1 MLEGQYLIFVMTI
14 SFWGFK
20 AIAQISKV
28 SQASWPW
35 LAMKLSKFLHII
47 YIYYRIDIIER
58 IGYRIAPFILIYP
71 VQGARDSK
79 VHLLVVISTAM
90 ATAWKRNWGA
100 ADPPSTHQNVLP
112 HDFSTLTIFVG
123 VFGGSIQWPRK
134 DRTVVQPDY
143 SWLWNVTVTVLFFVG
158 LL

>member
-1 MLEGQYLIFVMTI
+1 MTI
-14 SFWGFK
+14 NFWGFK
-20 AIAQISKV
+20 TIAEYRRLPKLV
-28 SQASWPW
+28 GRDWPW
-35 LAMKLSKFLHII
+35 IYPSFSIL
-47 YIYYRIDIIER
+47 YIYNIIER
-58 IGYRIAPFILIYP
+58 VGYRIAPFILIYP

-134 DRTVVQPDY
+134 DRTVVQQDY
-143 SWLWNVTVTVLFFVG
+143 FLIVKCYCYCSILCWFDINR
-158 LL
+158 